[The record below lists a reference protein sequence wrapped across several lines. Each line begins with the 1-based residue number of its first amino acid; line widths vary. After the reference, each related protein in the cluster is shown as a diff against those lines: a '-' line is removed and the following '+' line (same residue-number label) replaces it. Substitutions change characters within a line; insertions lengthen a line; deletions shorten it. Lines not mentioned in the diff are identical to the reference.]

1 MDSIVVVDGST
12 SSSQT
17 SSSTSSYSGESAVG
31 DPVPVKRRRKTKKHE
46 SESKPSMSIPLHG
59 GFAAVGASCGNTSV
73 AATGGSESPPFED
86 ESQEGQLDTLRTAV
100 REHGRNGG
108 GPPSVPA
115 GNESANSRHDEKK
128 QKSKIL
134 HPDPGVDPG
143 PRRLLGIKLGLG

>member
-1 MDSIVVVDGST
+1 MDSVVVVDGST

-31 DPVPVKRRRKTKKHE
+31 DPVAVKRRRKTKKHE

-59 GFAAVGASCGNTSV
+59 GRAAVGASCGNTSV

-100 REHGRNGG
+100 RFHARNGG
-108 GPPSVPA
+108 GGSP
-115 GNESANSRHDEKK
+115 
-128 QKSKIL
+128 IC
-134 HPDPGVDPG
+134 PG
-143 PRRLLGIKLGLG
+143 RK